1 MSLPFSAAADRNKV
15 AIGDALS
22 EHFGAVRHVL
32 EIGSG
37 TGQHAVYLASR
48 FSHLQWQPTDRAE
61 NLTAISQRIAE
72 ADTNNVLA
80 PLEVDVASDVMP
92 GKQYDL
98 AYSANTAHIMSM
110 AEVKAMFTLVSSGIH
125 SGGCFAL
132 YGPFSYGGEHTSDG
146 NRNFHHMLQQQA
158 PHMGIRDK
166 AELDAIAFDAGL
178 DFTDDIA
185 MPANNR
191 ILIWQR

>member
-1 MSLPFSAAADRNKV
+1 MSLPFSAAAERNKV

-22 EHFGAVRHVL
+22 SHFGAARHVL

-37 TGQHAVYLASR
+37 TGQHAVYLAAR

-61 NLTAISQRIAE
+61 NLTAITQQIAE
-72 ADTNNVLA
+72 SDIDNVLP
-80 PLEVDVASDVMP
+80 PLEVDVASNTVLSR
-92 GKQYDL
+92 QYNL

-110 AEVKAMFTLVSSGIH
+110 AEVTAMFTLVSATIH

-158 PHMGIRDK
+158 SHMGIRDK
-166 AELDAIAFDAGL
+166 AVLDAIALDAGL